1 MTYFNHNDFH
11 EELEW
16 RTKRERRTNLILVIV
31 FLLILVFAGYVFW
44 DRATEHGRF
53 DGGTIVDKYRVQY
66 GSPYVL
72 VLKDG
77 HYRELS
83 VSNSEYL
90 KYTVG
95 DIYNAQ
101 E

>member
-1 MTYFNHNDFH
+1 MAYFNHNDFQR
-11 EELEW
+11 ELKERAKSQK
-16 RTKRERRTNLILVIV
+16 RTDFIIGIL
-31 FLLILVFAGYVFW
+31 LLLTLVFAGYVFW

-53 DGGTIVDKYRVQY
+53 DGGVVVDKYRVQY

-77 HYRELS
+77 YYRELC